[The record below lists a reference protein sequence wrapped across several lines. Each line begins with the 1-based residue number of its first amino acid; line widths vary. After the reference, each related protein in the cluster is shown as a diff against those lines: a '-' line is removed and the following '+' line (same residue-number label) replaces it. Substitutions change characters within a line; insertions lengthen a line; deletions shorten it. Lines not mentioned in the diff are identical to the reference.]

1 MVVNAP
7 DKCVIV
13 VDGDLPVGLALNTA
27 AILSLTIG
35 RHVDGVLGDDVKDAD
50 GFLHRGITGIPV
62 PILRGDTASLASL
75 MVRAAAVPE
84 VFVVDFTRTAQTSR
98 TYDEYISRMSEIGTG
113 DLPYAGVGLAGPKKP
128 VDKLVGN
135 FSLYR

>member
-50 GFLHRGITGIPV
+50 GFAHRGITSLPV
-62 PILRGDTASLASL
+62 PILRGDAAALAAL
-75 MVRAAAVPE
+75 VVKAAAVPE

-98 TYDEYISRMSEIGTG
+98 TYDEYISRMAEIGTG
-113 DLPYAGVGLAGPKKP
+113 DLPYVGVGIAGPKKP
-128 VDKLVGN
+128 VDRLVGN
-135 FSLYR
+135 FALYR

>member
-50 GFLHRGITGIPV
+50 GFLHRGITSIPV
-62 PILRGDTASLASL
+62 PILRGDAAALAAL
-75 MVRAAAVPE
+75 VVRAASVPE
-84 VFVVDFTRTAQTSR
+84 VFAVDFTRTAQTSR
-98 TYDEYISRMSEIGTG
+98 TYDEYIARMSEIGTD
-113 DLPYAGVGLAGPKKP
+113 DLPYVGVGLAGPKKA
-128 VDKLVGN
+128 VDRLVGS